1 MSDIKGLLSKT
12 ELYRLLGGWRRHLNP
27 FHNPKAAIKA
37 ATKHD
42 LILRKKA
49 FWSIRHHRINNVNIG
64 LIILP
69 SLGSILSVILT
80 GGLVNPLIFI
90 IFIITSL
97 MCTFVHL
104 IVDFIQTDQISS
116 ADERPLFLS
125 DGHSTGY
132 PELDVIL
139 SSDPFEVESI
149 LADGGLQADEIM
161 KLANFI
167 EMVKQKKQSECQ
179 FLEGL
184 VTVKTTVDI
193 SPQAWALVKRATEII
208 SGKNIPRLLVS
219 ESPVIDMFSV
229 MEHAGIDIHAP
240 KINAPLLTP

>member
-42 LILRKKA
+42 LMLRKKA
-49 FWSIRHHRINNVNIG
+49 FWSMRQHRIDTFNIG
-64 LIILP
+64 LIIFPL
-69 SLGSILSVILT
+69 LGLICSAILIVYLE
-80 GGLVNPLIFI
+80 NPLIFFPSLICAFICVFSPI
-90 IFIITSL
+90 IIEFIRTE
-97 MCTFVHL
+97 
-104 IVDFIQTDQISS
+104 QIAS
-116 ADERPLFLS
+116 ADECPLFLS

-240 KINAPLLTP
+240 KINASLLTP